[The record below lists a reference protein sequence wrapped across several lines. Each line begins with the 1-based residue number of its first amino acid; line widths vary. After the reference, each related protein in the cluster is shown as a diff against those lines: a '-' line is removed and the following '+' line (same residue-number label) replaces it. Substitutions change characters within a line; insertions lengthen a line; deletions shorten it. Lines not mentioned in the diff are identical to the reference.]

1 MRTGFALLAGSCL
14 MSLTSYGALA
24 AETGGTVITTQE
36 SFRTVLVFN
45 PATVTTNNIN
55 TFTTQIIGQI
65 VGGSIVFDQTFGLP
79 YADPTVQAGQTA
91 AIAAITTAGGPGVVI
106 GAPVLTS
113 SSTTNSSSSASVYSL
128 ASSVF
133 TPITIVTFG
142 PDVISIGALTS
153 CTGLSSLPGPTAPT
167 CTNTAGD
174 SRTLVVGEL
183 NFNVI
188 IETVATIDQTTTVTN
203 TTNLFEQYTISGSVV
218 VQAIGG
224 EHAAAV
230 SAIGDENQRFSQVL
244 LSNIVAGGAGAS
256 DVAAFAIPGSGGP
269 AMGWAEGFGWTGHG
283 ASDKRSGAGLEGGLA
298 VNVSEQVK
306 LGFGVSHGWVDT
318 SLNNGTGSA
327 DAELTELGLAA
338 SWADNGLYLGVVG
351 IAGFG
356 SVDTTGLASSASYD
370 TTLFSAAGEAGYHIG
385 MDGFTLTPHVGGQW
399 LHISTDNFTGAGAPA
414 LTSQGSSNSFGK
426 GWLGLKATGQSDGL
440 ALSGYARLVAY
451 ADENISLPVSF
462 VGSPTILAIT
472 GAERDTLGVEVGL
485 SAGLTLTDN
494 LDASLGYDIRLR
506 DGQATHMGVLSLVA
520 RW

>member
-24 AETGGTVITTQE
+24 AEQPGGVTTTFTDT
-36 SFRTVLVFN
+36 FRTTLVFN
-45 PATVTTNNIN
+45 PATVTNNNIN
-55 TFTTQIIGQI
+55 TFSTQIIGQI

-113 SSTTNSSSSASVYSL
+113 SSTTNSSSSVTVYSL
-128 ASSVF
+128 ASSVNTF
-133 TPITIVTFG
+133 NTLVTFG
-142 PDVISIGALTS
+142 PDVIVIGALTNCS
-153 CTGLSSLPGPTAPT
+153 GLSSLPGPTPPT
-167 CTNTAGD
+167 CTSTVGD
-174 SRTLVVGEL
+174 SFTLADGET
-183 NFNVI
+183 NFNTTHD
-188 IETVATIDQTTTVTN
+188 TVATIDQTTTVTN
-203 TTNLFEQYTISGSVV
+203 TTNLFEQYTISGV

-472 GAERDTLGVEVGL
+472 GAERDTLGVEAGL